1 MWLCLERRGIPGG
14 RVPTWV
20 YPGSMF
26 PGNQLW
32 GKGAPGDFWYVWGHW
47 RNPLPLTLLIGCL
60 LRAQIVRISPGCRG
74 VGGWGLLWS
83 QTQIISGWIWAGRPW
98 GLRREAEETEK
109 KRIPPEGKHGGA
121 RVHFLARGGGA
132 RGEVRGRASLVT
144 LCSPS
149 WVRSPQVRG
158 AQGL

>member
-1 MWLCLERRGIPGG
+1 
-14 RVPTWV
+14 
-20 YPGSMF
+20 MF

-121 RVHFLARGGGA
+121 RVHFLARGGVA
-132 RGEVRGRASLVT
+132 RGEVFSSCGEWGLFSSCGVWVSHCGGFSCSRAQALELELSSCVVL
-144 LCSPS
+144 
-149 WVRSPQVRG
+149 
-158 AQGL
+158 A